1 MFDSL
6 IILNTNNLPD
16 GEVDRTRF
24 PSTSL
29 FYKYLLYDAL
39 FLAFHSSMDLL
50 KHWFP
55 FPLLLSAL
63 NSRYTPREKS
73 ELMAPF
79 RRTQDQGG
87 VVAFPL
93 MVPVRP
99 DDKYVDDFRRAR
111 IFLATQWKKPTL
123 VLYSDV
129 SVLGNGQHSR
139 SVRPT
144 RLSIAT
150 LDEKSPNPDPI
161 TCVPEFFFSFLGFSR
176 LFMAS

>member
-1 MFDSL
+1 MTLVGHNWGFLAGVHVLRKHPDWFDNL

-16 GEVDRTRF
+16 GEVDRRRY
-24 PSTSL
+24 PSESL
-29 FYKYLLYDAL
+29 FYKYLLYDAF
-39 FLAFHSSMDLL
+39 FLVFHSSMDLL

-63 NSRYTPREKS
+63 NTRYTPREKS

-99 DDKYVDDFRRAR
+99 DDKYADDFRRAR

-129 SVLGNGQHSR
+129 SVLGTIQQM
-139 SVRPT
+139 
-144 RLSIAT
+144 
-150 LDEKSPNPDPI
+150 D
-161 TCVPEFFFSFLGFSR
+161 FSR
-176 LFMAS
+176 YQKVPR